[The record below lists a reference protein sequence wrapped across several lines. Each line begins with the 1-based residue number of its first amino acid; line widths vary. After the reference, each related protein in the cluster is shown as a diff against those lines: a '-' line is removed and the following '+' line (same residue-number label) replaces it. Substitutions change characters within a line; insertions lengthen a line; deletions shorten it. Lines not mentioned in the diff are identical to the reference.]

1 MNYSWLCLVRAGKPG
16 CSASSPQISLCQ
28 TRCNKK
34 HIIDV
39 TFFLSFKEGKTLS
52 TIHIP
57 AKYSSQSIEL

>member
-39 TFFLSFKEGKTLS
+39 TFFCHSKKVKLYQLFTFQQNILHSL
-52 TIHIP
+52 
-57 AKYSSQSIEL
+57 